1 MLCHKFLGLLES
13 RSARRLLFS
22 CPARR
27 HLGVRVC
34 PAPILLRARCGGLW
48 CGLAK
53 PRPGASREGG
63 GESACV
69 CTCVRRGCRETCMPL
84 AAGWSWLPRVD
95 SVHDFPCF
103 RRKESGL
110 GWCRVESL
118 RQSGVESSYTVGRQA
133 GRRAGAARRE
143 GQPGEHASVAQARSM
158 PLAVTHCSRFGGVAE
173 REKEGRRRK
182 ACRERGTEAPD
193 VVGIW
198 ALAFRQ
204 PTLRGELSSGLVL
217 APPQQNQKVPRGKRV
232 QVAAGG
238 RRARVGRSTW
248 AAIGI
253 GM

>member
-1 MLCHKFLGLLES
+1 MGWPSLGRGRAGKEE
-13 RSARRLLFS
+13 AT
-22 CPARR
+22 
-27 HLGVRVC
+27 VR
-34 PAPILLRARCGGLW
+34 
-48 CGLAK
+48 
-53 PRPGASREGG
+53 
-63 GESACV
+63 ACV
-69 CTCVRRGCRETCMPL
+69 R
-84 AAGWSWLPRVD
+84 AAGLQRDLHASCCWLVLVARVD

-133 GRRAGAARRE
+133 GRQAGRCGTTRRTAGGARE
-143 GQPGEHASVAQARSM
+143 CCPSSVDA
-158 PLAVTHCSRFGGVAE
+158 FGGHSLVTFWRSRGE
-173 REKEGRRRK
+173 RKRGSATESLPRGRDGGTRRR
-182 ACRERGTEAPD
+182 GHL
-193 VVGIW
+193 G
-198 ALAFRQ
+198 LAFRQ

>member
-133 GRRAGAARRE
+133 GRQAGRCGTTRRTAGGARE
-143 GQPGEHASVAQARSM
+143 CCPSSVDA
-158 PLAVTHCSRFGGVAE
+158 FGGHSLLTFWRSRGE
-173 REKEGRRRK
+173 RKRGSATESLPRERDGGTRRRGHLGPGISPTD
-182 ACRERGTEAPD
+182 ASRRV
-193 VVGIW
+193 VVGIGVS
-198 ALAFRQ
+198 AS
-204 PTLRGELSSGLVL
+204 PTKPES
-217 APPQQNQKVPRGKRV
+217 AKGKTG
-232 QVAAGG
+232 AGG
-238 RRARVGRSTW
+238 GGRKAGACRS
-248 AAIGI
+248 
-253 GM
+253 